1 MSAAAVRPCRRRALA
16 EASVMWYC
24 VRRPGH
30 PPQRGVV
37 GMREGCGKVF
47 VNEFGF
53 QGRTKGRERR
63 KQKGRGGLRVLL
75 RVKAEAGREKKGG
88 GNERQK
94 RTRTRKGERRASDKS
109 RVKGRERFGLP
120 VCALIDVLLKNL
132 NLCGTGTGRKTKWA
146 RGKNLQIK
154 SLRRRGRKGCKKSIA
169 GMRSGKAC
177 EC

>member
-1 MSAAAVRPCRRRALA
+1 
-16 EASVMWYC
+16 
-24 VRRPGH
+24 
-30 PPQRGVV
+30 
-37 GMREGCGKVF
+37 MREGCGKVF

-109 RVKGRERFGLP
+109 RVKGREKEIWIASVCIDRRPTQELEPLWHRYRKRDEMGPGEKFANKKPEMQKVNCGNAFWKGL
-120 VCALIDVLLKNL
+120 
-132 NLCGTGTGRKTKWA
+132 
-146 RGKNLQIK
+146 
-154 SLRRRGRKGCKKSIA
+154 
-169 GMRSGKAC
+169 
-177 EC
+177 